1 MPRYKEERTFL
12 RPQHIR
18 VSDYGARRVS
28 ARLVLQLQEDRAACW
43 WSVTPEKLRR
53 CAIGPQRGP
62 DSAISHFL
70 YRNIGTG
77 P

>member
-12 RPQHIR
+12 RPQDIR
-18 VSDYGARRVS
+18 VSDY
-28 ARLVLQLQEDRAACW
+28 
-43 WSVTPEKLRR
+43 

-70 YRNIGTG
+70 YREYWNWA
-77 P
+77 

>member
-1 MPRYKEERTFL
+1 MARYKEERTFL

-43 WSVTPEKLRR
+43 WSV
-53 CAIGPQRGP
+53 
-62 DSAISHFL
+62 
-70 YRNIGTG
+70 
-77 P
+77 